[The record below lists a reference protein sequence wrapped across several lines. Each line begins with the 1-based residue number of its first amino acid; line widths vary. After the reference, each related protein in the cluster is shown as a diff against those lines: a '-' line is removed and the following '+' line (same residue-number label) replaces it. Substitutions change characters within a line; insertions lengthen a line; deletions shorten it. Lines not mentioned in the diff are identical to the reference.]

1 MLFGD
6 RRFYDWRGTI
16 NLASRRDTQRAIKGV
31 GHEEGTE
38 DMLAVELGSDET
50 SPESEL
56 PAGPAWDEQQA
67 KPMASADA
75 VAPSPWTHDNAQLAL
90 LVDPDAR
97 SRPVSDEASGDE
109 RRLGPRSFGVTLSY
123 LAPVRTLNIGK
134 WSTSVG
140 RFHWMRGPCSRHS
153 AIGKSKDFLRLFYPP
168 RRRSKPSEIISSG
181 KQRGKSD
188 DIKTG

>member
-1 MLFGD
+1 MFAGDLFHPVG
-6 RRFYDWRGTI
+6 G
-16 NLASRRDTQRAIKGV
+16 LASSCSWMV
-31 GHEEGTE
+31 
-38 DMLAVELGSDET
+38 MWVLAVVDIAPCQCFSAIVASMTG
-50 SPESEL
+50 
-56 PAGPAWDEQQA
+56 AGR
-67 KPMASADA
+67 SISRHG
-75 VAPSPWTHDNAQLAL
+75 VSAPSPWTHDNAQLAL

-97 SRPVSDEASGDE
+97 SRPVSDGASGDE

-168 RRRSKPSEIISSG
+168 RRRWKPSEIISSG

-188 DIKTG
+188 HIKTG